1 MGALSLQTMRDDL
14 RYIVGGYT
22 STELSDTLVDRWLR
36 FAYLHVARPAIYQH
50 RELLTSGTVPLV
62 TSDRD
67 YTFTAFG
74 TSTDNVQAIKL
85 VVNETRGQRLRPLSL
100 RQIEER
106 ARPGGTLLTGR
117 PTHYAAEGSNLYVLP
132 APNATHNGDTVRVWF
147 WRKPVALA
155 ASPASEL
162 AEDWDEVI
170 VVGATWRAWRYL
182 NLADRA
188 ELAKAEFGQLAN
200 EVADR
205 LRADM
210 QEDAADRR
218 IEVELDDYQ
227 QPSF

>member
-22 STELSDTLVDRWLR
+22 STEMSDALVDRWLR
-36 FAYLHVARPAIYQH
+36 YAYLHVCRPAIYEH
-50 RELLTSGTVPLV
+50 RELLTSGTTALV

-67 YTFTAFG
+67 YLLSAIAA
-74 TSTDNVQAIKL
+74 STDDVQAVKL

-117 PTHYAAEGSNLYVLP
+117 PTHYAVEGTALYVYP
-132 APNATHNGDTVRVWF
+132 APNATHNGDTLRMWY
-147 WRKPVALA
+147 WRKPAALA
-155 ASPASEL
+155 AAPATEI

-170 VVGATWRAWRYL
+170 LVGAVWRAWRYM
-182 NLADRA
+182 NLPDRA
-188 ELAKAEFGQLAN
+188 ELAKVEFGQLAN

-210 QEDAADRR
+210 QQDNADRHFDM
-218 IEVELDDYQ
+218 EVVDYQ
-227 QPSF
+227 THSF